1 VTAEEGFAVDRHA
14 AAGRK
19 SHCRAC
25 DRKRRKV
32 YYAAHKDEL
41 YAAREAAREAGWQA
55 ELEALEVEHKKRVA
69 EQKKLHAAQVRRQ
82 KKLLRELGV
91 PDVSPE
97 EVAERYRARAAQGHV
112 RDALAERHP

>member
-1 VTAEEGFAVDRHA
+1 MTAEEGFAVDRHA

-69 EQKKLHAAQVRRQ
+69 EQKKLHAAQVRPPICWFTRF
-82 KKLLRELGV
+82 R
-91 PDVSPE
+91 PSS
-97 EVAERYRARAAQGHV
+97 RATTSGWKPTR
-112 RDALAERHP
+112 